1 MLSEEC
7 GVCEESLI
15 SKKEDL
21 INLLYAKILQRILM
35 KILLLEDDILL
46 NEIMEEHLQNKGYEV
61 ISAYS
66 GDEAQELIYSQKF
79 DLFLFDVNVPV
90 VNGFDLLKNARKNDI
105 KTPAIFLT
113 SLNMVDD
120 IEKGFDSGCDD
131 YVKKPVELKELD
143 IRINNIKRLFN
154 ILPDEIIKISPNI
167 YLDRLNLFIKKDKK
181 EIHLAKKECE
191 ILLYLINN
199 NNKTVSIE
207 ELSTNV
213 WSYEDSPNASTVRTY
228 IKNLRKILGEE
239 FISNTRG
246 VGYRFNK

>member
-1 MLSEEC
+1 
-7 GVCEESLI
+7 
-15 SKKEDL
+15 
-21 INLLYAKILQRILM
+21 M

-199 NNKTVSIE
+199 NKTVSIE

>member
-1 MLSEEC
+1 
-7 GVCEESLI
+7 
-15 SKKEDL
+15 
-21 INLLYAKILQRILM
+21 M

-90 VNGFDLLKNARKNDI
+90 INGFDLLKNARKNDI

-113 SLNMVDD
+113 SLNMVED
-120 IEKGFDSGCDD
+120 IEKGFVSGCDD
-131 YVKKPVELKELD
+131 YVKKPIELKELD

-154 ILPDEIIKISPNI
+154 ILPNEIMEISQNI
-167 YLDRLNLFIKKDKK
+167 YLDRLNLFIKINDK
-181 EIHLAKKECE
+181 EIHIARKECE
-191 ILLYLINN
+191 MLLYLINN
-199 NNKTVSIE
+199 YKKVVSIE
-207 ELSTNV
+207 ELSINV
-213 WSYEDSPNASTVRTY
+213 WSYEDSPNPSTVRTY

-239 FISNTRG
+239 FITNIRG

>member
-1 MLSEEC
+1 M
-7 GVCEESLI
+7 
-15 SKKEDL
+15 SKKEDI

-46 NEIMEEHLQNKGYEV
+46 NEIIEEHLQNKGYQI
-61 ISAYS
+61 ISVYS
-66 GDEAQELIYSQKF
+66 GDEAEALIYSQKF

-90 VNGFDLLKNARKNDI
+90 INGFDLLKSARKNDI

-143 IRINNIKRLFN
+143 IRINNIKRLFK
-154 ILPDEIIKISPNI
+154 ILPDEIIEISPNI
-167 YLDRLNLFIKKDKK
+167 YLDRLNLFIKKDNN

-191 ILLYLINN
+191 ILLYLIKNE
-199 NNKTVSIE
+199 KTVSIE

-213 WSYEDSPNASTVRTY
+213 WAYEDSPNASTVRTY

>member
-1 MLSEEC
+1 
-7 GVCEESLI
+7 
-15 SKKEDL
+15 
-21 INLLYAKILQRILM
+21 M

-61 ISAYS
+61 VSVYS
-66 GDEAQELIYSQKF
+66 GDKAEELIYSQKF
-79 DLFLFDVNVPV
+79 DLFLFDVNVPI
-90 VNGFDLLKNARKNDI
+90 VNGFDLLRNARKNDI
-105 KTPAIFLT
+105 KTPTIFLT

-120 IEKGFDSGCDD
+120 IEKGFVSGCDD
-131 YVKKPVELKELD
+131 YVKKPIELKELD

-199 NNKTVSIE
+199 NKTVSIE

>member
-1 MLSEEC
+1 
-7 GVCEESLI
+7 
-15 SKKEDL
+15 
-21 INLLYAKILQRILM
+21 M

-61 ISAYS
+61 VSVYS
-66 GDEAQELIYSQKF
+66 GDKAEELIYSQKF

-90 VNGFDLLKNARKNDI
+90 INGFDLLKSARKNDI

-143 IRINNIKRLFN
+143 IRINNIKRLFK
-154 ILPDEIIKISPNI
+154 ILPDEIIEISPSI

-199 NNKTVSIE
+199 NKTVSIE

-213 WSYEDSPNASTVRTY
+213 WAYEDSPNASTVRTY

>member
-1 MLSEEC
+1 M
-7 GVCEESLI
+7 

-90 VNGFDLLKNARKNDI
+90 INGFDLLKSARKNDI

-199 NNKTVSIE
+199 NKTVSIE

>member
-1 MLSEEC
+1 M
-7 GVCEESLI
+7 
-15 SKKEDL
+15 SKKEDI

-61 ISAYS
+61 VSVYS
-66 GDEAQELIYSQKF
+66 GDKAEELIYSQK
-79 DLFLFDVNVPV
+79 NVPI
-90 VNGFDLLKNARKNDI
+90 VNGFDLLRNARKNDI
-105 KTPAIFLT
+105 KTPTIFLT

-120 IEKGFDSGCDD
+120 IEKGFVSGCDD
-131 YVKKPVELKELD
+131 YVKKPIELKELD

-199 NNKTVSIE
+199 NKTVSIE

>member
-1 MLSEEC
+1 MIK
-7 GVCEESLI
+7 SL
-15 SKKEDL
+15 K
-21 INLLYAKILQRILM
+21 
-35 KILLLEDDILL
+35 
-46 NEIMEEHLQNKGYEV
+46 
-61 ISAYS
+61 
-66 GDEAQELIYSQKF
+66 
-79 DLFLFDVNVPV
+79 
-90 VNGFDLLKNARKNDI
+90 DLLDKFSRFTN
-105 KTPAIFLT
+105 
-113 SLNMVDD
+113 SLVYDGG
-120 IEKGFDSGCDD
+120 ICKR
-131 YVKKPVELKELD
+131 L

-199 NNKTVSIE
+199 NKTVSIE